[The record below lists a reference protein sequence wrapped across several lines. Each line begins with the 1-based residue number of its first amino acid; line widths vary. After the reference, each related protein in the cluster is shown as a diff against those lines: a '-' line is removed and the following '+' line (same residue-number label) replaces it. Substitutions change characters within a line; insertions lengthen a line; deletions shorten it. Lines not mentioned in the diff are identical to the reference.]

1 MKKLNED
8 DWTMEDTK
16 AILNGLGWLGK
27 TLIKVTAITAVAA
40 TTGTVGLSLL
50 ARLKEA
56 DYPLE

>member
-1 MKKLNED
+1 MNED

-40 TTGTVGLSLL
+40 TTGTVGFSLL